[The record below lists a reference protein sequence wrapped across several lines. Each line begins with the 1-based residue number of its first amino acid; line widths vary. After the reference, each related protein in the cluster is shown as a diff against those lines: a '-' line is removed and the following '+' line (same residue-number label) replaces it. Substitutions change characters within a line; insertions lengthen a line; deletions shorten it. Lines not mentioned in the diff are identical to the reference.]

1 MYNSNSFAEGYAIG
15 RDSGNGGNGNNND
28 NWGNSAW
35 WIIILLIFGYG
46 GFGRGFG
53 NNGYGNGP
61 NGGGSDVMDGYI
73 LTSDFA
79 NIERKLDGVNNGI
92 CDGFYSVNTAFGN
105 LNNTIAQ
112 NTASIQQTLTQGF
125 GGVNQALTS
134 QGYETRI
141 AVDGVSRQISD
152 CCCDLKGAIGDA
164 KTQSVFNTNAIQQGI
179 QAAATQNAMGVNAIQ
194 KQISDCCCDI
204 EKMNM
209 QNRYD
214 SAQNQCATLQAI
226 DGLGDRIIN
235 HMNQRDYQNLRDENQ
250 ALRLAASQAQQNNY
264 LINALRPT
272 PDPAYIV
279 PNPYTGCCGNG
290 YSAYANSGCGCGG
303 NSCC

>member
-15 RDSGNGGNGNNND
+15 RDSGNGNNGTNNCD
-28 NWGNSAW
+28 WGNSAW

-46 GFGRGFG
+46 GFGRGFC
-53 NNGYGNGP
+53 NNGYGS
-61 NGGGSDVMDGYI
+61 NGGSGVVDGYV

-79 NIERKLDGVNNGI
+79 NIERKLDGVNNGL
-92 CDGFYSVNTAFGN
+92 CDGFYSVNTSFGN

-112 NTASIQQTLTQGF
+112 NTASIQQTITQGF
-125 GGVNQALTS
+125 GGINQSLTS

-141 AVDGVSRQISD
+141 AVDGVGRQISD
-152 CCCDLKGAIGDA
+152 CCCDLKGSIGDA
-164 KTQSVFNTNAIQQGI
+164 KTQSILNTNAIQQGI
-179 QAAATQNAMGVNAIQ
+179 QAASTQNAMGINAIQ
-194 KQISDCCCDI
+194 QQISNCCCDI

-226 DGLGDRIIN
+226 DNLGDRIVN

-264 LINALRPT
+264 LISQLRPT
-272 PDPAYIV
+272 PEPSYIV
-279 PNPYTGCCGNG
+279 PNPYTGCCNNV
-290 YSAYANSGCGCGG
+290 YPVYTNSGCGG

>member
-15 RDSGNGGNGNNND
+15 RDSGNGNGNNNGD

-46 GFGRGFG
+46 GFGRGWG
-53 NNGYGNGP
+53 NNGNGNGGS
-61 NGGGSDVMDGYI
+61 NGSGVMDGYI

-141 AVDGVSRQISD
+141 AVDGVGRQISD

-179 QAAATQNAMGVNAIQ
+179 QAAAAQNAMGINSIQ
-194 KQISDCCCDI
+194 QQISSCCCDI
-204 EKMNM
+204 EKMNL

-226 DGLGDRIIN
+226 DCLGDRIIN

-250 ALRLAASQAQQNNY
+250 ALRNEVSMAKHDNY
-264 LINALRPT
+264 LINTLRPT

-279 PNPYTGCCGNG
+279 PNPYSGQVANV
-290 YSAYANSGCGCGG
+290 YSAYAASGCGG